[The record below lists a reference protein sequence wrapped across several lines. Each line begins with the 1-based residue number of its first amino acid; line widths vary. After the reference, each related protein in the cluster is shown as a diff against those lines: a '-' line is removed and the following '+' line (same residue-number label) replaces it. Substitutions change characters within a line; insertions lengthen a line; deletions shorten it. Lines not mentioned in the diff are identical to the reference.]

1 MSKVLF
7 VYPNKEGYPII
18 PLGISIIAGVLKHS
32 GHAVDVFD
40 ITFMMKERIDQKA
53 REKTGVVKKV
63 DVEKY
68 WGRGDNLDVEGEFKK
83 KILSFHPDIIAFSIV
98 ENNYGCAR
106 WMFNIAKKTS
116 NALMVVGGTFPTV
129 APDFFIND
137 NNVDVICCG
146 EGEDAMQE
154 LAQKIDSRQDISHIP
169 NLIIKKEGNIFKNAF
184 RPYYQWDP
192 LIFQEWGIFDKRHL
206 LKPFMGKMWKTGF
219 FEMSRGCPFRCTYCA
234 NRVYQRIF
242 QCLGKY
248 RREKPIESAISEIEY
263 MKKKYNLELV
273 FFNDEHFLLMSPERF
288 NEFCAKYSDRVG
300 LPFFIQT
307 RAENLL
313 NEEWVRRLKEVGC
326 ITVGIGVESGNEK
339 IRKELLD
346 KMIPNAVYEKAFAN
360 CRKFKI
366 RTTAYVMIGLPFET
380 EEDILMTAEFCK
392 KLNAESIAISIFAPY
407 YGTELRDVCVNNRFM
422 EDRYYENI
430 SVNDASILKM
440 PQLSKERLGELYYNF
455 NEIVYGKNNA
465 L

>member
-1 MSKVLF
+1 M
-7 VYPNKEGYPII
+7 
-18 PLGISIIAGVLKHS
+18 
-32 GHAVDVFD
+32 
-40 ITFMMKERIDQKA
+40 
-53 REKTGVVKKV
+53 
-63 DVEKY
+63 
-68 WGRGDNLDVEGEFKK
+68 
-83 KILSFHPDIIAFSIV
+83 
-98 ENNYGCAR
+98 
-106 WMFNIAKKTS
+106 
-116 NALMVVGGTFPTV
+116 
-129 APDFFIND
+129 
-137 NNVDVICCG
+137 
-146 EGEDAMQE
+146 
-154 LAQKIDSRQDISHIP
+154 
-169 NLIIKKEGNIFKNAF
+169 
-184 RPYYQWDP
+184 
-192 LIFQEWGIFDKRHL
+192 
-206 LKPFMGKMWKTGF
+206 
-219 FEMSRGCPFRCTYCA
+219 
-234 NRVYQRIF
+234 
-242 QCLGKY
+242 
-248 RREKPIESAISEIEY
+248 
-263 MKKKYNLELV
+263 
-273 FFNDEHFLLMSPERF
+273 
-288 NEFCAKYSDRVG
+288 
-300 LPFFIQT
+300 PFFIQT